1 MNEKALI
8 LEFDRER
15 LQLVLN
21 KAHQLRHLYQAKI
34 NQFMNFLK
42 TLQ

>member
-21 KAHQLRHLYQAKI
+21 KTQQLRHSYEAQI
-34 NQFMNFLK
+34 EQFLNFLK